1 MASWKHFSTPITE
14 KSVSLQPCKNN
25 ITMKKRKLPYIL
37 GMLVCFLVLSIAAP
51 SCNSS
56 KQTTKKAPRYSRQ
69 RTKSP
74 RWNASTSRTTTYYI
88 KKHSTKQRH
97 SPKPKKRH

>member
-1 MASWKHFSTPITE
+1 MAFRKHFSAPITE

-25 ITMKKRKLPYIL
+25 IMMKKKKLPYIIGVL
-37 GMLVCFLVLSIAAP
+37 ICFLALTLAAP
-51 SCNSS
+51 SCSS
-56 KQTTKKAPRYSRQ
+56 SHQTTKKAPRYSRQ